1 MDQTMVWSD
10 VNPAKARHVTAQYR
24 PSADSRV
31 CEKERLELCDGFSKL
46 GRLNHS
52 FPSMGCRSAS

>member
-10 VNPAKARHVTAQYR
+10 VNPAKAHHVTAQYR

-31 CEKERLELCDGFSKL
+31 CEKERLELCDGL
-46 GRLNHS
+46 VTWED
-52 FPSMGCRSAS
+52 